1 MLVLRHLAEHFRPPD
16 VDKLDTPFDI
26 PGLSFEKRVAPALR
40 RLAEAEPPYI
50 KGVEVDETDYPLVVT
65 GLTERGWEA
74 ARAGE
79 DPGDTPQSG
88 APIISPPVT
97 VGSTG
102 TTFQVALSFAGQQRS
117 YVQQVAHA
125 LAALGIHYS

>member
-1 MLVLRHLAEHFRPPD
+1 MSSVNEDMMLVLRHLAEHFRPPD

-79 DPGDTPQSG
+79 DPGDTQQSG
-88 APIISPPVT
+88 APMITPPVT
-97 VGSTG
+97 VGPTG
-102 TTFQVALSFAGQQRS
+102 TALQGSLSFERQHGV
-117 YVQQVAHA
+117 YVWC
-125 LAALGIHYS
+125 S